1 MHLTVALLLP
11 LLLAL
16 SPASASPEA
25 TPQPPDGPL
34 EIAAY
39 PPGEPPDTVPVRD
52 LGGYLE
58 MRPGEQW
65 RLVVGSVE
73 CCYVF
78 VPRELDAIWTV
89 SPVDGVTVDDR
100 GLLTVDTSVP
110 DGTVFT
116 VTANRDPVGPAAS
129 LRVHV
134 YTPEARPLVGL
145 WRETARIA
153 CGAGSETAPETK
165 IGELRFGAD
174 GTFSV
179 TWHPFEIFV
188 DYWGTYEAD
197 RETGELTLTVT
208 SGMAPTPEDFD
219 GEGRFEVRDD
229 GSLALEGIWLGSSP
243 YRDASMPGCG
253 HVFAPWPVL
262 S

>member
-1 MHLTVALLLP
+1 MHRIAALLLP

-16 SPASASPEA
+16 GPASS
-25 TPQPPDGPL
+25 TPDAPLEPFDDPL
-34 EIAAY
+34 EIMAY
-39 PPGEPPDTVPVRD
+39 RPGTTPDTVPVRD
-52 LGGYLE
+52 LGGSME
-58 MRPGEQW
+58 MLPGQ
-65 RLVVGSVE
+65 RAQLVVGTVE

-78 VPRELDAIWTV
+78 VPGALDAIWTA
-89 SPVDGVTVDDR
+89 SPVEGVTVDTN
-100 GLLTVDTSVP
+100 GLLTVDASVP

-116 VTANRDPVGPAAS
+116 VTANRDPVGPSAS
-129 LRVHV
+129 LQVHV

-145 WRETARIA
+145 WRESKQVA
-153 CGAGSETAPETK
+153 CGTGAESEPETT

-197 RETGELTLTVT
+197 RETGALTLTVT

-229 GSLALEGIWLGSSP
+229 GSLVLEGIWLGSSP
-243 YRDASMPGCG
+243 YRDASTPACG
-253 HVFAPWPVL
+253 HVFAPWPMVR
-262 S
+262 